1 MTLANRHRHDH
12 GNLLKQLIVTADD
25 FGLVPAVNEAV
36 EEAHRHGILSAA
48 SLMVTA
54 PAAADAVARAKR
66 LPRLGVGLHLVLV
79 DGQPALPPEQIP
91 DLVGPDGRFPTN
103 VTMAGINIF
112 FRPRVREQLEREIRA
127 QLELFRKTGLAL
139 DHVNSHHHFHVHP
152 TIAATLVRLA
162 SEYGIKAV
170 RVPIEEPIE
179 SWRATG
185 DRLARRVFGW
195 ASEAPWAESLRRRLD
210 RAGIRFND
218 RVLGLSDTGDM
229 RRERVARYLS
239 NLPEGVSELYVHAAV
254 ERWSGPGS
262 WPQNYACRG
271 EFEAL
276 VDATVI
282 AILRQADIR
291 PVTFAALTP

>member
-1 MTLANRHRHDH
+1 M
-12 GNLLKQLIVTADD
+12 KQLIVTADD
-25 FGLVPAVNEAV
+25 FGLAPAVNEAV
-36 EEAHRHGILSAA
+36 EQAHCRGILSAA

-54 PAAADAVARAKR
+54 PAAADAVDRAKR

-91 DLVGPDGRFPTN
+91 DLVGSDGRFPTN
-103 VTMAGINIF
+103 VTAAGIAIF
-112 FRPRVREQLEREIRA
+112 CRPRARAQLEREIRA
-127 QLELFRKTGLAL
+127 QLELFRKTGIAL

-152 TIAATLVRLA
+152 TVAATLVRVA
-162 SEYGIKAV
+162 PEYGIKAV
-170 RVPIEEPIE
+170 RVPTERPIE
-179 SWRATG
+179 SWRAAG
-185 DRLARRVFGW
+185 DRLAQRLFAW
-195 ASEAPWAESLRRRLD
+195 ASQGPWARSLRRQLD
-210 RAGIRFND
+210 RAGIRCND

-229 RRERVARYLS
+229 RAKRVARYLA

-276 VDATVI
+276 VDAAVVETVRRSGVHPI
-282 AILRQADIR
+282 
-291 PVTFAALTP
+291 PFAALTEAPA